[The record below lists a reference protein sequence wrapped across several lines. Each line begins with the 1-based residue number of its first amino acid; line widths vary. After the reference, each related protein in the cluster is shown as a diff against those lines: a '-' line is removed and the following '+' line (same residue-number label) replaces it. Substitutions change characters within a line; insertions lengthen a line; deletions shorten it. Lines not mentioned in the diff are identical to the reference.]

1 MTTVVTGAGSGI
13 GRATAELLLDA
24 GEAVVG
30 VDVEPER
37 LEWLDDRDRAVAV
50 AGDVGTEEANADMVS
65 EAIWHSGRVVRARR
79 GRPRRPRHHRERR
92 PVPTTRP
99 WRIMSALEGKTAF
112 VAGGTSGI
120 GLAVAAAFAAAGARV
135 TIAGRRPDGPEIA
148 RDAGCGFASLDVA
161 DETSVVAALDQ
172 ADVRLGALVLN
183 AGISHIGSLERTGPE
198 VVDTNLLGVFWG
210 LKHGPARMADGGSI
224 ILTSSISAVMG
235 TPFEGLYGAA
245 KAGVS
250 ALARSAAIDL
260 GHRGI
265 RVNAVQPG
273 PTWTPMNP
281 MPERLLEIMAPAGR
295 KGRVEDLVGV
305 YEFLASDASRY
316 VTGQAITVDG
326 GVTVGISQ
334 ALMGVLAAEMAA

>member
-1 MTTVVTGAGSGI
+1 
-13 GRATAELLLDA
+13 
-24 GEAVVG
+24 
-30 VDVEPER
+30 
-37 LEWLDDRDRAVAV
+37 
-50 AGDVGTEEANADMVS
+50 
-65 EAIWHSGRVVRARR
+65 
-79 GRPRRPRHHRERR
+79 
-92 PVPTTRP
+92 
-99 WRIMSALEGKTAF
+99 MSALEGKTAF

-148 RDAGCGFASLDVA
+148 REAGCGFASLDVA

-172 ADVRLGALVLN
+172 AEARLGAIDVLVLN
-183 AGISHIGSLERTGPE
+183 AGVAQPPTSLQGLETEAARA

>member
-13 GRATAELLLDA
+13 GRATAELLLDH

-65 EAIWHSGRVVRARR
+65 EAIWHFG
-79 GRPRRPRHHRERR
+79 
-92 PVPTTRP
+92 
-99 WRIMSALEGKTAF
+99 
-112 VAGGTSGI
+112 
-120 GLAVAAAFAAAGARV
+120 
-135 TIAGRRPDGPEIA
+135 
-148 RDAGCGFASLDVA
+148 SLD
-161 DETSVVAALDQ
+161 
-172 ADVRLGALVLN
+172 ALVLN

-198 VVDTNLLGVFWG
+198 LIDRILRGVFWG

>member
-65 EAIWHSGRVVRARR
+65 EAIWHFG
-79 GRPRRPRHHRERR
+79 
-92 PVPTTRP
+92 
-99 WRIMSALEGKTAF
+99 
-112 VAGGTSGI
+112 
-120 GLAVAAAFAAAGARV
+120 
-135 TIAGRRPDGPEIA
+135 
-148 RDAGCGFASLDVA
+148 SLD
-161 DETSVVAALDQ
+161 
-172 ADVRLGALVLN
+172 ALVLN

-198 VVDTNLLGVFWG
+198 LIDRILRGVFWG